1 MTDRA
6 TWSTAWI
13 TGASTGLGRALA
25 LRLAAQGC
33 KVAVSARSADKLAS
47 LCAANPNLVAFPLD
61 VTDSAKTAEVAN
73 RIMATLGV
81 PDLVILNAGIG
92 VFKSATHFDAALFRT
107 AIETNVIGIG
117 NALEP
122 IVPAM
127 VERGSGHIAL
137 MGSLAGFR
145 GFPRAAHYAPS
156 KSAVRSLAE
165 CLRFDLED
173 KGIDVTIV
181 NPGYVE
187 TPMTDNLKIPMPGL
201 MALEPAI
208 GKILTGLH
216 KRRFEVSFPWH
227 MALLVKLGLRVSNVT
242 YFAITRLT
250 MGTNGEPA
258 GGKSLAGE

>member
-1 MTDRA
+1 MVPHDRPRNLVNRLDY
-6 TWSTAWI
+6 
-13 TGASTGLGRALA
+13 GLGRALA

-145 GFPRAAHYAPS
+145 GFP
-156 KSAVRSLAE
+156 VRSLAE

-187 TPMTDNLKIPMPGL
+187 TPMTDNLKSPMPGL

-242 YFAITRLT
+242 YFAITRFT